1 VGNLI
6 KVNSDL
12 GSGKLFRKVA
22 EEVIEMKH
30 LQKFNVNAK

>member
-1 VGNLI
+1 
-6 KVNSDL
+6 VNSDL

-22 EEVIEMKH
+22 EKVFEMKH